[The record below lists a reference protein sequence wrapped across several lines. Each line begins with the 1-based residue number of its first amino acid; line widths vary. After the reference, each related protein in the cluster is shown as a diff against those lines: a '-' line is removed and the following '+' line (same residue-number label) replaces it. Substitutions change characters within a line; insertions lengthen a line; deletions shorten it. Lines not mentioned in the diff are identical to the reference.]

1 MPRIIGRTLNVHGLH
16 QTISPMLQILEKK
29 THPYEL
35 AAQMIAQAQRIV
47 CFTGA
52 GASTDSGIPDFRG
65 MGNSYWTQYD
75 LKHFHYTHF
84 MDSEESRRIYWKM
97 EQEFYEL
104 VLSVRPNAIHD
115 ACVELEHYNKL
126 YAIIT
131 QNVDSLHQRAGN
143 SPQLVI
149 EIHGNIFSVGC
160 RNCLRKYSREEIYY
174 RIKNGVAVPYCDYCG
189 GILKSDTVSFGQSMP
204 LFESSQS
211 LKAVYASDLF
221 IVIGSSLL
229 VQPAAYLIVKAQE
242 IHSKVL
248 LINLISTPYDHC
260 ANFIIYENAERAI
273 TKIMEIVRKKLTLRQ
288 SPSTGPRMT

>member
-1 MPRIIGRTLNVHGLH
+1 MPRIIGRILNALGLH
-16 QTISPMLQILEKK
+16 QLINLMLQIFEKK
-29 THPYEL
+29 SHPYEL
-35 AAQMIAQAQRIV
+35 AAQMIAQAKRIV

-65 MGNSYWTQYD
+65 VGNSYWTQYD

-115 ACVELEHYNKL
+115 ACVELEHYGKL

-143 SPQLVI
+143 TPHYVI
-149 EIHGNIFSVGC
+149 EIHGNIFSVSC
-160 RNCLRKYSREEIYY
+160 QNCFRKYAREDVYH
-174 RIKNGVAVPYCDYCG
+174 RIRNGVAVPYCDYCG
-189 GILKSDTVSFGQSMP
+189 GILKSDTVAFGQPMP
-204 LFESSQS
+204 AVESSQS

-221 IVIGSSLL
+221 VVIGSSLL

-242 IHSKVL
+242 THSKVL
-248 LINLISTPYDHC
+248 LINLISTPYDRY
-260 ANFIIYENAERAI
+260 ADFIIYENAERAI
-273 TKIMEIVRKKLTLRQ
+273 TKIMEIVRKKLTLQ
-288 SPSTGPRMT
+288 QG